1 MHLAL
6 DHVQVAI
13 PAGGEDRAR
22 AFYGG
27 LLGLK
32 EIPKPAALS
41 ARGGVWYAVGDHQL
55 HLGVAA
61 DFGSAR
67 KAHPAFRAVD
77 HDIETISRRLRNAQC
92 KVLWDYELPSC
103 TRFYTEDP
111 FGNRVEILQPMT
123 VRRSGFSGST
133 AHSSSSR

>member
-1 MHLAL
+1 MTNRTASMHLAL

-41 ARGGVWYAVGDHQL
+41 ARGGVWYA
-55 HLGVAA
+55 
-61 DFGSAR
+61 
-67 KAHPAFRAVD
+67 
-77 HDIETISRRLRNAQC
+77 RRLRNAQC